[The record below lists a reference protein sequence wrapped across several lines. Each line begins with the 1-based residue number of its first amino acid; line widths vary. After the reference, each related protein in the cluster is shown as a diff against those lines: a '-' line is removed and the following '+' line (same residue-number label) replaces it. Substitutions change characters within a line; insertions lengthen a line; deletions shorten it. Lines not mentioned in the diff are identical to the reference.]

1 MNKTILNFAIFSSI
15 SYLSLEYSKYKS
27 YTKIKERFQNILTP
41 LSDNLDNEQWT
52 SFFIQKIQLL
62 QVEELQLLIEKIFC
76 DVPLKYI
83 EFFRMFDALM
93 VIALGCEKIDIPN
106 KFNEEKVKKYHD
118 QINQVLLEFFKNKS
132 KNNINNNKIISIQD
146 VLQRLNKPFIR
157 IDKFKINNVKST
169 SIFFS
174 FPLQSFLHILE

>member
-27 YTKIKERFQNILTP
+27 YTKMKERFQNILTP

-62 QVEELQLLIEKIFC
+62 QVEELQLLIEKIFW

-132 KNNINNNKIISIQD
+132 KNNNNNNNKIISIQD

-157 IDKFKINNVKST
+157 INKFKGIKST
-169 SIFFS
+169 SIFFY
-174 FPLQSFLHILE
+174 FPLTMICTT